1 MNDQNRPEPTGVAP
15 ARDAQRDTRESQ
27 REGAGQTDARGAGAT
42 EFGGRRNPRRRHG
55 GRESQP
61 QQQQPSR
68 ARTEQSINMDELRE
82 LFGLISAQGFSEF
95 ELEKEGFRVRL
106 RRDPLP
112 ASSQHAASASQPIHS
127 TSFAPAQTAQTSAA
141 TESSATRAATPD
153 TATAGGGNSESASAS
168 ADADLYMITSPI
180 VGTFYR
186 SPSPTA
192 EPFVRAGDQV
202 EQDTVVCIIEAMK
215 LMNEIQAETTGKVEM
230 IYAENGQAVEYGQP
244 LFGIRK

>member
-1 MNDQNRPEPTGVAP
+1 MNDQNRPEPTGAAP
-15 ARDAQRDTRESQ
+15 ARDAQRDSREPQ
-27 REGAGQTDARGAGAT
+27 REGASQQADARGAGAAD
-42 EFGGRRNPRRRHG
+42 FGGRRSQRRRHG

-61 QQQQPSR
+61 QQQPQSR

-82 LFGLISAQGFSEF
+82 LFGLISAQGFTEF

-106 RRDPLP
+106 RRDLAPQGGG
-112 ASSQHAASASQPIHS
+112 QHAASASQPIHS
-127 TSFAPAQTAQTSAA
+127 TSFAPPQDAQSSAA

-153 TATAGGGNSESASAS
+153 AATAGGGKTEAAS

>member
-1 MNDQNRPEPTGVAP
+1 MNDQQRPEPTGVAP
-15 ARDAQRDTRESQ
+15 ARDTQRDSRESQ
-27 REGAGQTDARGAGAT
+27 REGAGQTADARGAGAAD
-42 EFGGRRNPRRRHG
+42 FGGRRNPRRRHG

-61 QQQQPSR
+61 QQQQQSR

-106 RRDPLP
+106 RRDLSP
-112 ASSQHAASASQPIHS
+112 QGGGQYAASASQPIHS
-127 TSFAPAQTAQTSAA
+127 TSFAPAQAAQSSAA
-141 TESSATRAATPD
+141 EPSQRPLQQDA
-153 TATAGGGNSESASAS
+153 ATAGGGKSEAAAAS